1 MDPKVLLFDEPTS
14 ALDAELVREVL
25 DVMEE
30 LAAGGMTMVVVTH
43 ELKFARKA
51 ANHVAMMSDGML
63 IESPTPRA
71 SSPRPL
77 INALASSS
85 ITLHDVSLWAAR
97 DVGGGL

>member
-63 IESPTPRA
+63 IEESDPESFFTAPAHQRTRQFLDHIA
-71 SSPRPL
+71 
-77 INALASSS
+77 
-85 ITLHDVSLWAAR
+85 
-97 DVGGGL
+97 